1 MSKTACIE
9 TLHVQDGQSE
19 AARCHKHQNLVVC
32 KCGGSAD
39 WQTPASSASS
49 SCCLVQME
57 DFIVMS
63 RSGFSYSA
71 AYTALPRRAAWL
83 DKNAEDCS
91 FIDYDGKCLGMAC
104 PGQMGDSH
112 FARQAFNLGPYE
124 T

>member
-1 MSKTACIE
+1 M
-9 TLHVQDGQSE
+9 TLVS
-19 AARCHKHQNLVVC
+19 
-32 KCGGSAD
+32 GGSPVHHQPRTVKVIQEA
-39 WQTPASSASS
+39 PLS
-49 SCCLVQME
+49 QME

-91 FIDYDGKCLGMAC
+91 FIDYDGKCLGAAC